1 MSVPAGGGAVVLRY
15 FQCLGTVGEEMATR
29 NVIGRTQ
36 LALVGD
42 GGADGG
48 AVLASGLYFAQL
60 QKHPLPQCG
69 EGCFCNRPIRGL
81 VARRRGWDH
90 CFGTDK

>member
-1 MSVPAGGGAVVLRY
+1 MSVPAVVLRY

-29 NVIGRTQ
+29 NFIGRTQ
-36 LALVGD
+36 LALVW
-42 GGADGG
+42 DGG

-60 QKHPLPQCG
+60 QKHPLPHCG

-81 VARRRGWDH
+81 VMRRRGWDH
-90 CFGTDK
+90 CFGTNK